1 MQHWNFQQPFSV
13 FTFVGFVF
21 MAQVV
26 LPWKNV
32 SEWGPFFDWSLFS
45 KSSVHWNFFD
55 LEVGGPN
62 GTELYSSS
70 PKKET
75 ETWYN
80 LQRFAAQV
88 SRGEPITD
96 QDFLF
101 SHLKKRDLTP
111 VKIYKIK
118 VPLQRYILLNQ
129 KEKIENAEE
138 IFKF

>member
-1 MQHWNFQQPFSV
+1 
-13 FTFVGFVF
+13 

-26 LPWKNV
+26 LPWKDIP
-32 SEWGPFFDWSLFS
+32 EWGPFFDWSLFS
-45 KSSVHWNFFD
+45 KSSVHWNFYD
-55 LEVGGPN
+55 LEVGGPD

-80 LQRFAAQV
+80 LQRFAKQV
-88 SRGEPITD
+88 SRGEQVTD

-101 SHLKKRDLTP
+101 AHLKQRNLIP
-111 VKIYKIK
+111 IKIYKIK
-118 VPLQRYILLNQ
+118 VPLHQYIPLNQ
-129 KEKIENAEE
+129 QEKFENAEE